1 MYTHTHMPSPQEADP
16 GRSVPRLL
24 NWKQISQSF
33 HPCMFWVN
41 LGHRKILRYGNQKWK
56 WLSYLFGP
64 WAGNGRSPA
73 LLLLTHIIYLLVQ
86 TGPQQFIACV
96 CVCLCVCARWILS
109 HSTGDHIVFKHQITD
124 QQPLRSNIYIWH
136 NQSVTWTGIHTSL
149 QPTLVP
155 SPSSHA
161 LKIIQDFHLQP

>member
-1 MYTHTHMPSPQEADP
+1 MEVKNGFKRRRGRGRKGCMYTHTHMPSPQEADP

-96 CVCLCVCARWILS
+96 CVCLCVCVHAGFSPTPQETISCLS
-109 HSTGDHIVFKHQITD
+109 TR
-124 QQPLRSNIYIWH
+124 LR
-136 NQSVTWTGIHTSL
+136 T
-149 QPTLVP
+149 
-155 SPSSHA
+155 SSHCA
-161 LKIIQDFHLQP
+161 QISTYDTTNL